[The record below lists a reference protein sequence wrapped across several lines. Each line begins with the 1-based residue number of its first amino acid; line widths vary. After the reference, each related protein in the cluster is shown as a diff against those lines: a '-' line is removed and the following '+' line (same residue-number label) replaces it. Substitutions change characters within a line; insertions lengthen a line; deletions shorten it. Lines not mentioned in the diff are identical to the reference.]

1 MHIPEGVIVA
11 MVTPFDKEGKV
22 NESQVR
28 KFVNV
33 LIDKKVDGLFPVASV
48 GEYVHMD
55 MSERKYLIDI
65 VADEANGRIDIIP
78 GTCATCYQQSIE
90 LANYAKDKGCA
101 AIVLS
106 GPYFFKNSEDVVE
119 GHLKKVAESVDIP
132 IFIYN
137 IPFFANEVTP
147 SMAERLCHMPNVI
160 GIKDSSGNMINVMNL
175 IEMTKKINPNFK
187 VLVGAEEIMLPAL
200 LMGARGSMTSLSGIL
215 PEFMTGIWKA
225 FEDGNFNIAHNLQ
238 MAVLPLIRKM
248 KSFNFPQGFK
258 EALDTRGIEMGPPK
272 MSYPSE
278 QLEKLADLKGK
289 LRIEIQNLLDLYFP
303 DTPMVYKTSEKQEK
317 FSYPSIPTQSSGK
330 KYPDCNQCGMC
341 LGDRCNESDPK
352 PLNGQNSLTINDN
365 SQIARGDIER
375 IVADIVKKV
384 INEVR

>member
-11 MVTPFDKEGKV
+11 MLTPFDKEGKV
-22 NESQVR
+22 NEVQVR
-28 KFVNV
+28 KFVNF
-33 LIDKKVDGLFPVASV
+33 LIDKKVDGLFPVSSV

-65 VADEANGRIDIIP
+65 VVDEANGRIDIIP
-78 GTCATCYQQSIE
+78 GTCATCYHQSIE

-106 GPYFFKNSEDVVE
+106 GPYFFKNSDEVVE
-119 GHLKKVAESVDIP
+119 EHLKKVAESVDIP

-147 SMAERLCHMPNVI
+147 SMAERLCHMPNVV
-160 GIKDSSGNMINVMNL
+160 GVKDSSGNMVNVMNL
-175 IEMTKKINPNFK
+175 IEMTRKINPNFK

-200 LMGARGSMTSLSGIL
+200 LMGGRGCMTSLAGIL

-225 FEDGNFNIAHNLQ
+225 YEGGNFNIAYNLQ
-238 MAVLPLIRKM
+238 MAVLPLMREM

-272 MSYPSE
+272 MNYSKE
-278 QLEKLADLKGK
+278 QLAKLADLKER
-289 LRIEIQNLLDLYFP
+289 LRLEIQNLLDSYFP
-303 DTPMVYKTSEKQEK
+303 GTPSVYRAEEKQGK
-317 FSYPSIPTQSSGK
+317 FSYPGILAQSSAK
-330 KYPDCNQCGMC
+330 KYSDCTQCGMC
-341 LGDRCNESDPK
+341 SGDRCINPDSK
-352 PLNGQNSLTINDN
+352 TSNIQSFLTPDDN
-365 SQIARGDIER
+365 PQVKKLDLEA

-384 INEVR
+384 INEVK